1 MKRKVRFARESSIKK
16 SGKSAYNAILLD
28 SQTTAAIILDSDK
41 IDGMTVTEISRLF
54 PYSES
59 TKMVF
64 LEISPEY
71 DSFEDAF
78 HADFV
83 AVKSTRVNPDFV
95 MGDQS

>member
-1 MKRKVRFARESSIKK
+1 MKRKVRFTRESSIKK
-16 SGKSAYNAILLD
+16 AGKSAYNAMLL
-28 SQTTAAIILDSDK
+28 SYEATAAIILDSEV
-41 IDGMTVTEISRLF
+41 IDRMTVSEISRLF

-78 HADFV
+78 NADFV

-95 MGDQS
+95 TGGE

>member
-1 MKRKVRFARESSIKK
+1 MKRKVRFTRELSIKK
-16 SGKSAYNAILLD
+16 AGKFAYHATLLD
-28 SQTTAAIILDSDK
+28 YQTTAALILDSEV
-41 IDGMTVTEISRLF
+41 IDTMTVTEISRLF

-78 HADFV
+78 NADFV

-95 MGDQS
+95 TGGE